1 MFCCHRLEPCTRLCR
16 EELKVKFTPCVNTT
30 SHQHVCCSVNTLK
43 RQEFGWEAEQRHFA
57 RAESQQ
63 GAAEREIPLPNICC
77 VCDHLDSLL
86 AERCPPFFSLFP
98 NCCCTAIQHAELLSC
113 NHFANLGSG
122 GARRAVPRF
131 TGRRQISAWELSS
144 FLSAYDHCHHHRH
157 ACSSSSLSSLSLMAN
172 ALLSLPRTGY
182 SHLPRKKCQTSSCS
196 HETICNICFFS
207 I

>member
-1 MFCCHRLEPCTRLCR
+1 MITW
-16 EELKVKFTPCVNTT
+16 
-30 SHQHVCCSVNTLK
+30 TLS
-43 RQEFGWEAEQRHFA
+43 
-57 RAESQQ
+57 SQN
-63 GAAEREIPLPNICC
+63 AA
-77 VCDHLDSLL
+77 LL
-86 AERCPPFFSLFP
+86 FFSLFP

-182 SHLPRKKCQTSSCS
+182 SHLPRKNVKLPAAHMRQFATFAFSQFRPTALILAKRTEASVASQATDFEGWKLLEHFTAACGPLENVSCITYCTVWITFYDIS
-196 HETICNICFFS
+196 
-207 I
+207 